1 MLNSIQFLTLSP
13 TGYCNLWVPR
23 GGGCF
28 SPPYQTLLLGLFCLV
43 SFYESIDIYYRSYHA
58 KGQVSSFKIVDLA
71 AVWNSDP
78 ADRKLSANI
87 LNVRISVDFEYFEVW
102 FFVNIFIYV
111 LEQDSKKKKWGKL
124 KLFFPNFF
132 QRGATLFE
140 GPGGGDP
147 RSFFKKKIIQKFL
160 NWHIF
165 KVQSCWDIF
174 IKQN

>member
-1 MLNSIQFLTLSP
+1 MVQLTLSP
-13 TGYCNLWVPR
+13 TGYCNPWVPR
-23 GGGCF
+23 GGAD
-28 SPPYQTLLLGLFCLV
+28 SAPPYQTLLLGLFCLV
-43 SFYESIDIYYRSYHA
+43 SFYESIYIYYRTYHA

-78 ADRKLSANI
+78 AARKLSANI

-124 KLFFPNFF
+124 KLFPNEFF
-132 QRGATLFE
+132 LGEAALFE
-140 GPGGGDP
+140 GAGRGDP
-147 RSFFKKKIIQKFL
+147 HFFSTKKFIQKFL

-165 KVQSCWDIF
+165 KVKYYRAMF
-174 IKQN
+174 IRQN